1 MKQQVQLQIARNE
14 KRSIFLQCA
23 FAWIYPPV
31 IAAHV
36 AAGKYYGLAYLAFA
50 AAFIVVSHRGIK
62 AAIKLAIAQ
71 TQLDETLSEVA
82 DMASKL
88 AASINHSA
96 TLSITASS
104 LLGMQAV
111 SVPEGT
117 DKPTTELEVK
127 KDKN

>member
-14 KRSIFLQCA
+14 RRSIFLQCA

-50 AAFIVVSHRGIK
+50 AAFIAVSHRGIK
-62 AAIKLAIAQ
+62 ANIKLAIAK
-71 TQLDETLSEVA
+71 TQLDETLSKVA
-82 DMASKL
+82 DAARQL